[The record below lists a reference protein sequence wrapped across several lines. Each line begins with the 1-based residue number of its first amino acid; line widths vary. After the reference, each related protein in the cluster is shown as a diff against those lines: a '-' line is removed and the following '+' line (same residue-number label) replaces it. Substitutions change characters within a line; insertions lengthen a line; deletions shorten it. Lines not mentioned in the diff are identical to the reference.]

1 MSTACRGLWILV
13 LGFGLAGFGCGD
25 DSSPTDT
32 GGDDGAVD
40 EGGAD
45 ADADAEAEADAAAD
59 GSAGTWTATAPMTAA
74 RGYHSLAVLPS
85 GKVLASGIN
94 MYDSEAATPACEVYD
109 EAAGT
114 WTATGSMSAARA
126 LDAAIAL
133 PSGMV
138 LAAGGFEDIFL
149 TTQTLLD
156 SAELFDE
163 ESGGGAWSMTGSMSE
178 PKAEMA
184 LAVLP
189 SGAILVTGGER
200 LGSGNAVAT
209 VEIFDPT
216 TATFAP
222 ADPMAQAR
230 RYHTATVLES
240 GEVLVAGGCPVGD
253 CATATDTA
261 ELYDPAAG
269 TWSAAGLMPEV
280 LTLHVATLLP
290 DGRVFMTGGAHGEPG
305 YVPTDGTFLY
315 DPATDSWTVAASMQC
330 ARWGHV
336 AKVLTSGK
344 VLVAGGTVNSP
355 SACALRTEIY
365 DPATDVWTD
374 GPSMVADHGS
384 GLRAAPLPSGG
395 WLIAGGIIEAGIDWS
410 STAAAEIYEE

>member
-1 MSTACRGLWILV
+1 MSTTCRGLWILV

-45 ADADAEAEADAAAD
+45 ADADAEAEAETDGDAEADAAAD

-163 ESGGGAWSMTGSMSE
+163 DRA
-178 PKAEMA
+178 
-184 LAVLP
+184 
-189 SGAILVTGGER
+189 GGER